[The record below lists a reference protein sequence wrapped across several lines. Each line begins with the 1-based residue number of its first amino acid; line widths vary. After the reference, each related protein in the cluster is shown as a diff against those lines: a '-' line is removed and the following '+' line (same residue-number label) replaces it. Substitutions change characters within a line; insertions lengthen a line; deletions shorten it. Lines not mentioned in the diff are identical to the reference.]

1 MRKKS
6 FGPDLWFFICTKIAL
21 VSVIISALMAAKE
34 KTHSMMISK
43 LGMGRDGKICS
54 HCYFQQKAYSSGE
67 TWDWWW
73 LQISLYFSTH
83 WNLHKGYHYLFTLLL
98 NCFPS
103 WWITKL
109 QQIYSSSFPNMLL
122 CYIFLN
128 RISNALLFLIWRFL
142 YIKIPQLSIFPF

>member
-1 MRKKS
+1 MIFYLHKN
-6 FGPDLWFFICTKIAL
+6 CTRN
-21 VSVIISALMAAKE
+21 VITSSLMATKE
-34 KTHSMMISK
+34 KTHIVMISK
-43 LGMGRDGKICS
+43 PEMGRDGKISS
-54 HCYFQQKAYSSGE
+54 HCYLQQKDYSFWRDMGFTKITNFILFCS
-67 TWDWWW
+67 
-73 LQISLYFSTH
+73 
-83 WNLHKGYHYLFTLLL
+83 NLDKWYHYLFTLLL

-142 YIKIPQLSIFPF
+142 YTEIPQLSIFPF